1 MSLIRR
7 LTTALL
13 LTAGPL
19 AFLVVETAGGRWP

>member
-1 MSLIRR
+1 MTTIRR

-19 AFLVVETAGGRWP
+19 AYLIVETAGGRLP